1 MLEKKKTPLTNQGLA
16 MAMASSSSSFLPASS
31 AAASLH
37 RLHLHLFFMRR
48 RCISLVCN
56 PNPSPKYKPFLKPT
70 SKSSPYPFFCLSA
83 DIVDGS
89 FGSQFRRPRLFSFAM
104 SNSNS
109 NPVASDTAS
118 LGFGDENLPLKLA
131 KIVHLFQMVPDPRA
145 KYEQLLHYGKK
156 LEPLPK
162 EFQTLENKVNGC
174 VSQV

>member
-1 MLEKKKTPLTNQGLA
+1 MA
-16 MAMASSSSSFLPASS
+16 MAMAMASSSSSSFLPASS

-56 PNPSPKYKPFLKPT
+56 PNPNPKYNPFLKPT
-70 SKSSPYPFFCLSA
+70 CKYNNPYPFFCLSA

-89 FGSQFRRPRLFSFAM
+89 IGSQFRRPRLFSFAM

-109 NPVASDTAS
+109 NPVASDTVS
-118 LGFGDENLPLKLA
+118 LGFDEDNLPLKLA

>member
-1 MLEKKKTPLTNQGLA
+1 
-16 MAMASSSSSFLPASS
+16 MASSSSSFLPASS

-48 RCISLVCN
+48 RCTSLVCST
-56 PNPSPKYKPFLKPT
+56 NPSPKYNPFLKPT
-70 SKSSPYPFFCLSA
+70 SKYNPYPFFCLSA
-83 DIVDGS
+83 DVVDGS
-89 FGSQFRRPRLFSFAM
+89 FGSQFRHRPRLFSFAI

-109 NPVASDTAS
+109 NPVASDTVS
-118 LGFGDENLPLKLA
+118 LGCDDDNLPLKLA